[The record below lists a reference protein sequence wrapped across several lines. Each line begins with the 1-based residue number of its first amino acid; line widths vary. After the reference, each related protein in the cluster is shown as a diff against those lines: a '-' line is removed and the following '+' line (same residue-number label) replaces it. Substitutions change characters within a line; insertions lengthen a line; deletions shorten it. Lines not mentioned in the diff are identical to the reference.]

1 MWLRLVPQFRANVPD
16 WNCSCAGTDSLD
28 TNWLLLTDSS
38 IRHSYKDSLNPELD
52 SNRKG
57 SLSTGQWDIVPCI
70 WVHPSPCPCPLA
82 LNTAET
88 IRYSSTAPV
97 FYMCVI
103 PVTFHLLG
111 EVMLSSGPCLL
122 SILQSWMIA
131 WLHSWS
137 PTPWRKKTKKTPG
150 KTWNKFYCLK
160 ALWPNC
166 HPSLEALVPDIS
178 KCYAANLPFP
188 TSLLS
193 SRMDII

>member
-1 MWLRLVPQFRANVPD
+1 MLAVQLAKPASIEGATNAWSFEDSQKGLRYSRLPIIRYRCRQYNYVKYFNPLCNPKQPNICSPLMWLRLVPQFRANVPD
-16 WNCSCAGTDSLD
+16 WNCSCAGTDSSD

-111 EVMLSSGPCLL
+111 EVMLSSGPCIL

-131 WLHSWS
+131 
-137 PTPWRKKTKKTPG
+137 
-150 KTWNKFYCLK
+150 
-160 ALWPNC
+160 
-166 HPSLEALVPDIS
+166 
-178 KCYAANLPFP
+178 
-188 TSLLS
+188 
-193 SRMDII
+193 